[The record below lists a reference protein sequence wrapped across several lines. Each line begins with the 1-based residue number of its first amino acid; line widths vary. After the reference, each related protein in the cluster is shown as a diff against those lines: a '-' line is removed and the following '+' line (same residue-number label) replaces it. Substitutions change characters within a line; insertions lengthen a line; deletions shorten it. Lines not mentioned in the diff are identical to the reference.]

1 MATVYYSTLAAADV
15 HENVEYISRDKPDAA
30 YRWIEKI
37 ESTCEM
43 LAENPKV
50 GQERTTRRHGKCRS
64 FVSGNY
70 VIFFRGVSDG
80 IEVVRI
86 VRGERDLDGL

>member
-1 MATVYYSTLAAADV
+1 MATVHYSTLAAADLYE
-15 HENVEYISRDKPDAA
+15 HAEYIAGDRPDAA

-37 ESTCEM
+37 EATCEL
-43 LAENPKV
+43 LANNPKL
-50 GQERTTRRHGKCRS
+50 GQERRTHYHGRCRS

-80 IEVVRI
+80 VEIVRI
-86 VRGERDLDGL
+86 LRGERDIDRL